1 MVNPTNHIEPFCLYS
16 KYMGNFLI
24 FLPICLLYRS
34 FLLLFTQVHH
44 FEVNEI
50 TSYLQ
55 NIPRGQF

>member
-1 MVNPTNHIEPFCLYS
+1 MTFCLYS
-16 KYMGNFLI
+16 KYMGKKI
-24 FLPICLLYRS
+24 KKLPMYLLYRS

-55 NIPRGQF
+55 NIPRDQF